1 MRAALLGGLIGILVI
16 GAGVFFAA
24 RNRSKN
30 QTQQSQETRLRGV
43 SFSPKSFEATD
54 LTDFFEQSRELNVV
68 TWQGPWGDLSETSG
82 AGKLIEDSA
91 KKYGYLPIVIVHNAK
106 PDNAGLA
113 VPFDE
118 KTKVDY
124 KKRAVDFVTKYKPQ
138 YFGIGI
144 EINRMAIKAPTD
156 FESFVNFFPEVI
168 QAIKEASPDTQV
180 LTTFELET
188 MKGLNGGLFGGRNDT
203 SKNQW
208 ALLDKFS
215 AADVFA
221 FSVYPGL
228 IYKSPADIPDNYL
241 SEITEKTSKPIA
253 ITEMGWSSE
262 TPVAGW
268 ETSEEEQA
276 EFVKRFFDLTKDI
289 DYRFAIWSFLYDAD
303 AGAAFKDLGLLN
315 SDGTKR
321 PAWGEWATK

>member
-16 GAGVFFAA
+16 GAGVFIAA

-30 QTQQSQETRLRGV
+30 PTQQSQETRIRGV

-54 LTDFFEQSRELNVV
+54 LTDFFEQSREFNVV
-68 TWQGPWGDLSETSG
+68 TWHGPWGDLSSTSG
-82 AGKLIEDSA
+82 AGKLIEDNA

-113 VPFDE
+113 VPFDD
-118 KTKVDY
+118 KTKADY
-124 KKRAVDFVTKYKPQ
+124 KKRTVDFVKKYRPA

-144 EINRMAIKAPTD
+144 EINRMATKAPAD
-156 FESFVNFFPEVI
+156 FESFVAFFPGVV
-168 QAIKEASPDTQV
+168 QAIKEVSPDTQV

-188 MKGLNGGLFGGRNDT
+188 MKGLNGGLFGGKNDP
-203 SKNQW
+203 SMAQW
-208 ALLDKFS
+208 DLLDRFA
-215 AADVFA
+215 AADIFA

-241 SEITEKTSKPIA
+241 TEIATKTGKPIA

-262 TPVAGW
+262 TPAPGW
-268 ETSEEEQA
+268 ETSQEEQA
-276 EFVKRFFDLTKDI
+276 AFVRRFFELVKDI

-303 AGAAFKDLGLLN
+303 AGAAFKALGLLN
-315 SDGTKR
+315 NDRSKR
-321 PAWGEWATK
+321 PAWNEWVSP